1 MPAKITWLKPKSDRV
16 LDRFV
21 SYLKFKFYWINDN
34 LQVWL
39 VKHMPAYAK
48 LLCFYL
54 VCRESPDSD
63 IGKLNEWQLA
73 ENFKRAAKFDERNWY

>member
-1 MPAKITWLKPKSDRV
+1 
-16 LDRFV
+16 
-21 SYLKFKFYWINDN
+21 
-34 LQVWL
+34 
-39 VKHMPAYAK
+39 MPAYAK